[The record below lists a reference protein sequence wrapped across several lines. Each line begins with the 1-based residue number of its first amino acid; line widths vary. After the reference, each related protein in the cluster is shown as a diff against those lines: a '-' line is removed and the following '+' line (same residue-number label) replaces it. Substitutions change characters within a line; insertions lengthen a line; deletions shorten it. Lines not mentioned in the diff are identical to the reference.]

1 LAEIDYYEVLG
12 VERDAETAEIKKAYR
27 RLAVKFHPDKN
38 PGDKAAEERFKEASE
53 AYAVLS
59 DADKRARYDRFGRAG
74 LGAQPGGFDQEI
86 FADFSDI
93 LGNIL
98 GFGGVF
104 GGGARQGPRRG
115 QDLRYDLTIEFEEA
129 ARGLETRIRVP
140 RLETCADCKGKGAQ
154 GKDGIE
160 TCRQCGGRGQI
171 AFQQG
176 FFTVARPCNVCRGAG
191 KRIVKPCPTCRGE
204 GRVRAERT
212 LTVKIPAG
220 VDEGSQMRLTG
231 EGEAAP
237 EGGRPGNLYVV
248 LHVKKHPVFERER
261 NHILVEAPLSFSQA
275 VLGTKIRVPT
285 LDGDE
290 ELEIPPGTQS
300 GTVFRLHGK
309 GVPSLEGEGQGDE
322 YVTAVVR
329 IPKRLTP
336 EQRDLIEKLA
346 EHDGEEPAERGI
358 FDRVKDI
365 FG

>member
-12 VERDAETAEIKKAYR
+12 VERDADTAQIKKAYR
-27 RLAVKFHPDKN
+27 RLAIQYHPDKN
-38 PGDKAAEERFKEASE
+38 PGDGSAEEKFKSASE

-59 DADKRARYDRFGRAG
+59 DAEKRARYDRFGRAG
-74 LGAQPGGFDQEI
+74 LGAQPVGFDQEI
-86 FADFSDI
+86 FADFGDI
-93 LGNIL
+93 LGNIF
-98 GFGGVF
+98 GFGSVF
-104 GGGARQGPRRG
+104 GGGGRAGSRRG

-140 RLETCADCKGKGAQ
+140 RLEVCTDCGGKGAKT
-154 GKDGIE
+154 KDGIE

-176 FFTVARPCNVCRGAG
+176 FFAVARPCNVCRGTG
-191 KRIVKPCPTCRGE
+191 RRIVKPCPTCRGE

-212 LTVKIPAG
+212 LTVRIPAG
-220 VDEGSQMRLTG
+220 VDEGSQLRLTG
-231 EGEAAP
+231 EGEAGPDGA
-237 EGGRPGNLYVV
+237 RPGNLYVV
-248 LHVKKHPVFERER
+248 LHVKEHAVFHRER
-261 NHILVEAPLSFSQA
+261 NHVLVEAPLSFSQA
-275 VLGTKIRVPT
+275 ALGAKITIPT
-285 LDGDE
+285 LDGE
-290 ELEIPPGTQS
+290 TELEIPAGTQS

-309 GVPSLEGEGQGDE
+309 GVPSLEGEGMGDE

-336 EQRDLIEKLA
+336 EQRELIEKLA